1 MRVSPVATFAA
12 LVAAFVL
19 LRPGRAAAAPGTA
32 PAAFDPVTNDL
43 QNAPR
48 AADSNPDY
56 NPTAEPGVIM
66 QNTPPVSEVGA
77 PAAVA
82 AFLYMIRA
90 SEHVFP
96 RDVEND
102 AAYNI
107 FYGGARFEDMSEH
120 PVNTGEM
127 KPIKLP
133 DAMCRAAGRAPGC
146 VTTAAGAYQII
157 RPTWNRARDA
167 LGLPD
172 FSAESQD
179 KAAIFLLEE
188 SGAMELIGLGDIE
201 GAIAKAAPVWA
212 SLPGSTAQQNPKK
225 LAYALERYAEGLDR
239 VA

>member
-1 MRVSPVATFAA
+1 MRVNPGAAIAA

-19 LRPGRAAAAPGTA
+19 LRPGRAAAAP
-32 PAAFDPVTNDL
+32 AFDAATNDT
-43 QNAPR
+43 QAAPR
-48 AADSNPDY
+48 AADANPDY
-56 NPTAEPGVIM
+56 NPTIPPEVVMENI
-66 QNTPPVSEVGA
+66 PPVSETGM
-77 PAAVA
+77 PRAVA

-90 SEHVFP
+90 SEHIFP

-107 FYGGARFEDMSEH
+107 FYGGARFNDLSDH

-133 DAMCRAAGRAPGC
+133 DAMCRAVGRLPGC

-157 RPTWNRARDA
+157 RPTWNRVRDK

-172 FSAESQD
+172 FSPESQD
-179 KAAIFLLEE
+179 RAAVELLEE
-188 SGAMELIGLGDIE
+188 AGVMELLGLDDIE

-225 LAYALERYAEGLDR
+225 LAYALERYAEGLER
-239 VA
+239 A

>member
-1 MRVSPVATFAA
+1 MRVNPGAALAA

-19 LRPGRAAAAPGTA
+19 LRPGRAAASP
-32 PAAFDPVTNDL
+32 AFDPATNDTR
-43 QNAPR
+43 NAPR
-48 AADSNPDY
+48 EADSNPDY
-56 NPTAEPGVIM
+56 NPTSSPEVVM
-66 QNTPPVSEVGA
+66 QNIPPISEVGI
-77 PAAVA
+77 PAAVS

-90 SEHVFP
+90 SEHIFP

-107 FYGGARFEDMSEH
+107 FYGGARFNDLSDH

-133 DAMCRAAGRAPGC
+133 DAMCRAVGRLPGC

-157 RPTWNRARDA
+157 RPTWNRVREA

-172 FSAESQD
+172 FSPSSQD
-179 KAAIFLLEE
+179 KAAIYLLEE
-188 SGAMELIGLGDIE
+188 SGAMERIGLDDIE

>member
-1 MRVSPVATFAA
+1 MRVQPGA
-12 LVAAFVL
+12 LIASLVLAILL
-19 LRPGRAAAAPGTA
+19 LRPGRAAAAQ
-32 PAAFDPVTNDL
+32 AAFDPATNDTR
-43 QNAPR
+43 NAPR
-48 AADSNPDY
+48 EADSNPDY
-56 NPTAEPGVIM
+56 NPTSSPEIAMANI
-66 QNTPPVSEVGA
+66 PPVSDVGI

-107 FYGGARFEDMSEH
+107 FYGGARFNDLSEH

-127 KPIKLP
+127 KPVKLP
-133 DAMCRAAGRAPGC
+133 ESMCRAAGLLPGC

-157 RPTWNRARDA
+157 RPTWNRIRDK

-172 FSAESQD
+172 FSPQSQD
-179 KAAIFLLEE
+179 RAAIELLTE
-188 SGAMELIGLGDIE
+188 SGAMELLGLGDIE
-201 GAIAKAAPVWA
+201 GAIAKAAPIWA

-225 LAYALERYAEGLDR
+225 LAYALDRYAEGLER